1 MASLPSSA
9 SHHHHSSRPRP
20 RNLQL
25 TRSASHDQPPPAADL
40 NRPLPPPPPPPPATA
55 AADTYEIPTLRR
67 KPVPNEP
74 PDAGAA
80 KLNHSRSFSHPFPS
94 IFGSRKTEKKN
105 KHGGDLDGTR
115 DARHEEAGNKHT
127 AAEGSSSRDDR
138 QPVTGRCMTC
148 DSTVRW
154 PQGLKVFRCTTCLTI
169 NDLEFN
175 PEKRPDARAPAPQ
188 RKILPVSVER
198 TRSLLDRCLMQYLES
213 RVGRDEPPT
222 PARPIPAENDTP
234 ADDSFL
240 MEGSPPEGIL
250 YNQLTDEQD
259 SPPPSPRP
267 RINLRSPSEESTL
280 STHHSSRN
288 AAPAFVQGQSV
299 DPFSSTTSP
308 PIRHRDARA
317 HQLSETGPTTSSNS
331 GPRWD
336 IFYLVEDYIASCF
349 VGCAVLN
356 HSFLTPRPPQEPN
369 LKPRSSSG
377 TRQRR
382 QLSDNISAP
391 SFDND
396 VFLSELDAKTLLLGD
411 VAENGSWWLGAPSGR
426 VATGKDVTHQRDKSP
441 DKNRSS
447 ASARHHRIN
456 WLELAEWYRLIIYA
470 GDLWEQR
477 WHELL
482 PKLSDAR
489 AQQYWRS
496 TPVES
501 LQRDI
506 IESRIHLQRSLLKVS
521 ENLLKRPR
529 QPLKHPEDCR
539 FLLILLA
546 NPLLTPARLEAGM
559 MFGTTMPHPP
569 IPAARLQVEG
579 RTRDSPSKR
588 IPSSGRRPGSLGHHS
603 GIIKRILGLMA
614 NLSNENHQCLVS
626 WFSRYADG
634 HFQRT
639 VEMVGGFVTYRLSR
653 QQKNPV
659 HEPVNPTEGL
669 VPSFSD
675 SGMHHASQIHAAL
688 GGYRPASTATGK
700 TQEKPKLTAYGEDWQ
715 IRVAARVMALLFQA
729 NVGHV
734 ARKRDA
740 SAAHEQR
747 LHSPG
752 LNAKY
757 RAYLH
762 GQIVPISNFYN
773 TMLDY
778 ADLVAD
784 FETWENTKTKFTFC
798 QYPFFLSI
806 YAKIHIL
813 EHDAR
818 RQMEVKAREAFFDS
832 ILSRR
837 AVSQYLILK
846 VRRDCLVEDSLRG
859 VSEVVGSG
867 GSEIKKGLR
876 IDFQGEEGVD
886 AGGLRKEWFLLLT
899 REIFDPY
906 HGLFVY
912 DDDSQY
918 CYFNPF
924 CFESSEQFFLVGVLL
939 GLAIYNS
946 TILDVAFPPFVFK
959 KMLASAPSTGDKL
972 TSTPKVAHGYALEDL
987 AEFRPVLAKGFR
999 QLLEFEGDVEATF
1012 CRDFVAEMDRYG
1024 EIVQVPLCPGGE
1036 KRAVTNSNRREF
1048 VDLYVHY
1055 LLDTAVAR
1063 QYEPFKRGFF
1073 TVCGGNALSLF
1084 RPEEIELL
1092 VRGSDEPLD
1101 IASLRAVATYEGWPK
1116 AEGPPEQQPQVIWFW
1131 EFFARVSPADQRK
1144 ILSFITASDRI
1155 PAMGATNLVIR
1166 IQLIREKEEFDL
1178 FGTPANKPSERFPIA
1193 RTCFNTL
1200 SLYRYASRQKLEEK
1214 LWTAVQCSEGFGL
1227 K

>member
-1 MASLPSSA
+1 
-9 SHHHHSSRPRP
+9 
-20 RNLQL
+20 
-25 TRSASHDQPPPAADL
+25 
-40 NRPLPPPPPPPPATA
+40 
-55 AADTYEIPTLRR
+55 
-67 KPVPNEP
+67 
-74 PDAGAA
+74 
-80 KLNHSRSFSHPFPS
+80 
-94 IFGSRKTEKKN
+94 
-105 KHGGDLDGTR
+105 
-115 DARHEEAGNKHT
+115 
-127 AAEGSSSRDDR
+127 
-138 QPVTGRCMTC
+138 MTC

-169 NDLEFN
+169 NDLEYN
-175 PEKRPDARAPAPQ
+175 PEKQSDSPVASSGPVQ
-188 RKILPVSVER
+188 LRKIVPLSVER
-198 TRSLLDRCLMQYLES
+198 TRTLLDRCLRQYLES
-213 RVGRDEPPT
+213 RVEVDTLPT
-222 PARPIPAENDTP
+222 PAHAIPIDNSNSSVEE
-234 ADDSFL
+234 SFL
-240 MEGSPPEGIL
+240 LDGTPPESVLFG
-250 YNQLTDEQD
+250 QLTEDPD
-259 SPPPSPRP
+259 SPLNRPPHHDP
-267 RINLRSPSEESTL
+267 RSPSEDSGL
-280 STHHSSRN
+280 STHRPRRNGAPPLVQNPSSEHLRSPVSTQPRHHSSRGQRPPES
-288 AAPAFVQGQSV
+288 AP
-299 DPFSSTTSP
+299 SS
-308 PIRHRDARA
+308 
-317 HQLSETGPTTSSNS
+317 SSNS
-331 GPRWD
+331 TAKSN
-336 IFYLVEDYIASCF
+336 IFNLVEDYVNGCF
-349 VGCAVLN
+349 IGCATLN
-356 HSFLTPRPPQEPN
+356 HSFLIPRPPPETSS
-369 LKPRSSSG
+369 KPRSTSA
-377 TRQRR
+377 TRSRR
-382 QLSDNISAP
+382 QLSEPLSSPN
-391 SFDND
+391 FDNE
-396 VFLSELDAKTLLLGD
+396 VFLSDLDAKTLLLGD
-411 VAENGSWWLGAPSGR
+411 VAENGSWWLGAPNGR
-426 VATGKDVTHQRDKSP
+426 VAGNGKEFSHHRDRSP
-441 DKNRSS
+441 DKGRNS
-447 ASARHHRIN
+447 ANTRHPRIN

-477 WHELL
+477 WHEMRTS
-482 PKLSDAR
+482 LSDPALE
-489 AQQYWRS
+489 QGWRDV
-496 TPVES
+496 PLES
-501 LQRDI
+501 IHRDI
-506 IESRIHLQRSLLKVS
+506 IESRIHLQRTLLKVT
-521 ENLLKRPR
+521 ENVLKRPR
-529 QPLKHPEDCR
+529 QPLKHAEDCR
-539 FLLILLA
+539 FLLVLLA
-546 NPLLTPARLEAGM
+546 NPLLTPARLEAGK
-559 MFGTTMPHPP
+559 MFGVTMPHPP
-569 IPAARLQVEG
+569 IPTGKYLQVDDRRRE
-579 RTRDSPSKR
+579 SPSRR
-588 IPSSGRRPGSLGHHS
+588 IPSNGRRPGSLGHHS

-639 VEMVGGFVTYRLSR
+639 VEMVGSFISYRLSR
-653 QQKNPV
+653 QHSRPAQ
-659 HEPVNPTEGL
+659 EAINPTEGL
-669 VPSFSD
+669 VPSFSE

-688 GGYRPASTATGK
+688 GGRPTSTSAGK
-700 TQEKPKLTAYGEDWQ
+700 APEKPKLSNYGEDWQ
-715 IRVAARVMALLFQA
+715 VRVAARVMALLFQA
-729 NVGHV
+729 NIGHV

-747 LHSPG
+747 LHNPG

-757 RAYLH
+757 RAYSH
-762 GQIVPISNFYN
+762 GQIIPLSNFYN
-773 TMLDY
+773 SMLDY
-778 ADLVAD
+778 ADLVSD
-784 FETWENTKTKFTFC
+784 FESWESTKTKFTFC

-832 ILSRR
+832 ILSRK

-859 VSEVVGSG
+859 VSEVIGSG
-867 GSEIKKGLR
+867 TSDIKKGLR

-899 REIFDPY
+899 REIFDPH

-972 TSTPKVAHGYALEDL
+972 TSTPKVSYGYTLEEL
-987 AEFRPVLAKGFR
+987 AEFRPALAKGFR
-999 QLLEFEGDVEATF
+999 QLLDFEGDVEETF

-1024 EIVQVPLCPGGE
+1024 EIIQVPLCPGGE

-1084 RPEEIELL
+1084 QPEEIELL

-1116 AEGPPEQQPQVIWFW
+1116 VEGPPEQQPQVTWFW
-1131 EFFARVSPADQRK
+1131 EFFARITPADQRK
-1144 ILSFITASDRI
+1144 VLSFITASDRI

-1166 IQLIREKEEFDL
+1166 IQLIRFKEEFDMS
-1178 FGTPANKPSERFPIA
+1178 GRPTHEPVERFPSA

-1200 SLYRYASRQKLEEK
+1200 SLYRYESRQKLEDK
-1214 LWTAVQCSEGFGL
+1214 LWMAVQGSEGFGL

>member
-1 MASLPSSA
+1 
-9 SHHHHSSRPRP
+9 
-20 RNLQL
+20 
-25 TRSASHDQPPPAADL
+25 
-40 NRPLPPPPPPPPATA
+40 
-55 AADTYEIPTLRR
+55 
-67 KPVPNEP
+67 
-74 PDAGAA
+74 
-80 KLNHSRSFSHPFPS
+80 
-94 IFGSRKTEKKN
+94 
-105 KHGGDLDGTR
+105 
-115 DARHEEAGNKHT
+115 
-127 AAEGSSSRDDR
+127 
-138 QPVTGRCMTC
+138 MTC

-169 NDLEFN
+169 NDLEFD
-175 PEKRPDARAPAPQ
+175 PERKADVQDTATGRVPP
-188 RKILPVSVER
+188 RKIVPLSVER
-198 TRSLLDRCLMQYLES
+198 TRSLLDRGLRQYLES
-213 RVGRDEPPT
+213 RVNRDEPST
-222 PARPIPAENDTP
+222 PARATAAETDTSV
-234 ADDSFL
+234 DDSFL
-240 MEGSPPEGIL
+240 LDGTPPEGVH
-250 YNQLTDEQD
+250 YAQLNDEQE
-259 SPPPSPRP
+259 SPPPSPYP
-267 RINLRSPSEESTL
+267 RANPRSPSEESTL
-280 STHHSSRN
+280 STHHLSRSAGPTFIQGDSS
-288 AAPAFVQGQSV
+288 
-299 DPFSSTTSP
+299 DPFSSVTSMP
-308 PIRHRDARA
+308 QRPQDPRAR
-317 HQLSETGPTTSSNS
+317 QLSDMGQPLNTNS
-331 GPRWD
+331 GPRCD
-336 IFYLVEDYIASCF
+336 IFRLVEDYVTGCL
-349 VGCAVLN
+349 VGCATLN
-356 HSFLTPRPPQEPN
+356 HSFLTPRPPQEPV
-369 LKPRSSSG
+369 LKPRSTSG
-377 TRQRR
+377 TQQRR
-382 QLSDNISAP
+382 QMSEPVTTP

-396 VFLSELDAKTLLLGD
+396 VFLSDLDAKTLLLGD

-426 VATGKDVTHQRDKSP
+426 IPFGKESNHQRDRSP
-441 DKNRSS
+441 DKSRSS
-447 ASARHHRIN
+447 VNAKHPRIN

-477 WHELL
+477 WREIQS
-482 PKLSDAR
+482 KLSDPR
-489 AQQYWRS
+489 VQQSWRS
-496 TPVES
+496 ISLES
-501 LQRDI
+501 IQRDI

-521 ENLLKRPR
+521 ENLLKRPK

-546 NPLLTPARLEAGM
+546 NPLLTPARLEAGK
-559 MFGTTMPHPP
+559 MFGTTLPHPP
-569 IPAARLQVEG
+569 IPAARLQADD
-579 RTRDSPSKR
+579 RLRDSPSKR
-588 IPSSGRRPGSLGHHS
+588 IPSGSRRPGSLGHHS

-614 NLSNENHQCLVS
+614 NLTNENHQYLVL

-639 VEMVGGFVTYRLSR
+639 VEMVSSFVTYRLSR
-653 QQKNPV
+653 QKQAAN
-659 HEPVNPTEGL
+659 EPVNPTEGL

-688 GGYRPASTATGK
+688 GRRPVSTSAGK
-700 TQEKPKLTAYGEDWQ
+700 SADKPRLAVYGEDWQ
-715 IRVAARVMALLFQA
+715 IRVAARVMAILFQA
-729 NVGHV
+729 NVGHI

-740 SAAHEQR
+740 SAAHELR
-747 LHSPG
+747 LQSPG

-757 RAYLH
+757 RAYSH

-778 ADLVAD
+778 ADLLSD
-784 FETWENTKTKFTFC
+784 FETWENTKTRFTFC

-813 EHDAR
+813 EHDAK
-818 RQMEVKAREAFFDS
+818 RQMEVKAKEAFFDS

-837 AVSQYLILK
+837 AVSQFLILK
-846 VRRDCLVEDSLRG
+846 IRRDCLVEDSLRG

-867 GSEIKKGLR
+867 GSDIKKGLR

-899 REIFDPY
+899 REIFDPH

-918 CYFNPF
+918 CYFNPY

-959 KMLASAPSTGDKL
+959 KMLASAPSTGEKL
-972 TSTPKVAHGYALEDL
+972 TSTPKVGHGYTLEDL
-987 AEFRPVLAKGFR
+987 AEFRPALAKGFR
-999 QLLEFEGDVEATF
+999 QLLEFEGDVEETF

-1024 EIVQVPLCPGGE
+1024 EIIQVPLCPNGQ
-1036 KRAVTNSNRREF
+1036 KRAVNNSNRKEF

-1055 LLDTAVAR
+1055 LLDTSVTR

-1101 IASLRAVATYEGWPK
+1101 IASLRAVASYDGWPK
-1116 AEGPPEQQPQVIWFW
+1116 DEGSPEYQPQVVWFW
-1131 EFFARVSPADQRK
+1131 DFFARVAPADQRK

-1166 IQLIREKEEFDL
+1166 IQLIRDKEEFDMS
-1178 FGTPANKPSERFPIA
+1178 GRPTNKPTERFPIA

-1214 LWTAVQCSEGFGL
+1214 LWMAVVGSEGFGL